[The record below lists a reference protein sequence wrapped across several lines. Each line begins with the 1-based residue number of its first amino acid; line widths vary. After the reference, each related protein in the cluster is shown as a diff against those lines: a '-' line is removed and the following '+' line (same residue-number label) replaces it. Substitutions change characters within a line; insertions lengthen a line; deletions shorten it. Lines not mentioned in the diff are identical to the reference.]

1 MTHEFISPNLHVV
14 LIHYPLGLLIAGT
27 LIELFSFL
35 WSRSGFR
42 TAGRWMILLGALS
55 AVPATFSGI
64 YALNS
69 IAQANN
75 PAGEAPWV
83 DVKSTSPTL
92 SDPVVFAMLRKHV
105 LYQSIATGLCV
116 LAVVVWLGGS
126 DRARRSLHI
135 PLLAVLLLGVATII
149 YGSYFGGE
157 AIYRHGVGVEPDKG
171 GAKPPPELV
180 PNPARSRWEQQF
192 PPVELHV
199 ITAGTV
205 VAIALAAIGL
215 SFRKLTASYDMQD
228 DRRPI
233 RPRDETMAPNGGGGG
248 GPGPRTPPS
257 NVSMVRSFNPE
268 IEVTVNPFAPASRFW
283 LLTFL
288 LGLMAIGGGL
298 YVSHADE
305 LKSRQNVFRAV
316 WSEIKPAPDQK
327 INRLLGHV
335 VAGTVITITPLV
347 LAGLARFAPR
357 RRFWLS
363 FFTLVLIFAVASQIW
378 FGVLLLYDTPEGPTT
393 KFRTSEATAPAVTPS
408 TQSAVQ

>member
-1 MTHEFISPNLHVV
+1 MAHEFISPNLHVV
-14 LIHYPLGLLIAGT
+14 LIHYPLGLLIAGA

-83 DVKSTSPTL
+83 DVKAASPTL
-92 SDPVVFAMLRKHV
+92 SDPVIFEMMRKHV
-105 LYQSIATGLCV
+105 LYQSIATALCV
-116 LAVVVWLGGS
+116 LAVVGWLGGS

-157 AIYRHGVGVEPDKG
+157 SIYRHGVGVESDKG
-171 GAKPPPELV
+171 GAKPLTQPGPDR
-180 PNPARSRWEQQF
+180 PRFNWEQQF

-199 ITAGTV
+199 ITAGTT

-215 SFRKLTASYDMQD
+215 SFRKITAAFEMQD

-233 RPRDETMAPNGGGGG
+233 RPRDETMAPNGGGRG
-248 GPGPRTPPS
+248 GPRTPPS
-257 NVSMVRSFNPE
+257 SVSMVRSFNPD

-283 LLTFL
+283 LLTCL
-288 LGLMAIGGGL
+288 LALFAIGGGL

-305 LKSRQNVFRAV
+305 LKARQNVFKAV
-316 WSEIKPAPDQK
+316 VKDITPERGSSQK

-335 VAGTVITITPLV
+335 AAGSVIALTPLV

-363 FFTLVLIFAVASQIW
+363 FFTLILLIAVASQIW
-378 FGVLLLYDTPEGPTT
+378 FGVLLLYDTPAGSIT
-393 KFRTSEATAPAVTPS
+393 KFRPSESAVPTTTPS
-408 TQSAVQ
+408 TPAVQ